1 MHRRVLERR
10 SRVCVISSRV
20 NGLLNMLWMI
30 ATTPAGLLLPSPPP
44 NFRSSTNI
52 LDSPD
57 VIIRERLGEGSQA
70 EVLLGES
77 ASHGGRYA
85 IKLGLKLGAIARE
98 AAVLSVMQGRP
109 GFPRVMHY
117 EPSSGHGTVGA
128 KGGVLVMELL
138 GPSLDMLCQKMGHYT
153 YLSAPTVM
161 RVGREALSLL
171 QQLHLAGFVHN
182 DVKPGNFLVSKRSK
196 RHAQAIHLI
205 DFGLSTLV
213 TDSSARSADA
223 LIGTPMF
230 ASLAAHYHR
239 RAMRPVDDIESLV
252 YMLSYL
258 AAGDL
263 PWQGQPDERAAVM
276 KKELM
281 TNGCGMLIE
290 GIHSSRVTDA
300 LHTMWEE
307 VVRCRGDGRKELCLK
322 SIDYEACAQ
331 VLQGRDTREEGGG
344 DVFKAPPFEWEDR
357 ARGAVPLDWGI

>member
-1 MHRRVLERR
+1 
-10 SRVCVISSRV
+10 
-20 NGLLNMLWMI
+20 
-30 ATTPAGLLLPSPPP
+30 
-44 NFRSSTNI
+44 
-52 LDSPD
+52 
-57 VIIRERLGEGSQA
+57 
-70 EVLLGES
+70 
-77 ASHGGRYA
+77 
-85 IKLGLKLGAIARE
+85 
-98 AAVLSVMQGRP
+98 
-109 GFPRVMHY
+109 
-117 EPSSGHGTVGA
+117 
-128 KGGVLVMELL
+128 
-138 GPSLDMLCQKMGHYT
+138 
-153 YLSAPTVM
+153 M
-161 RVGREALSLL
+161 RVEREALSLL
-171 QQLHLAGFVHN
+171 QQLHLAGFVPTTWPTLSRH
-182 DVKPGNFLVSKRSK
+182 KRSK
-196 RHAQAIHLI
+196 RHAQAIHHTP
-205 DFGLSTLV
+205 STLV